1 MLFCKVRSYGL
12 MKNKSNYKRYKTMLN
27 KVYTLQ
33 FINSAKTYL
42 PKGQIK
48 YHLNNYKKYFKLS
61 KKEIANKTI
70 LETGAGPGVHA
81 TILSLTGANV
91 HAADILDSNI
101 KKIRNLK
108 KIYKLKNY

>member
-1 MLFCKVRSYGL
+1 

-48 YHLNNYKKYFKLS
+48 K
-61 KKEIANKTI
+61 
-70 LETGAGPGVHA
+70 
-81 TILSLTGANV
+81 NV
-91 HAADILDSNI
+91 
-101 KKIRNLK
+101 
-108 KIYKLKNY
+108 